1 MNAQKETQSMSNTV
15 SILGVEV
22 SVVNMQTALAQRSID
37 ESLKVNLGARF
48 KRFEPQTGW
57 P

>member
-1 MNAQKETQSMSNTV
+1 MSNTV

>member
-22 SVVNMQTALAQRSID
+22 SVVNMQTALAQID
-37 ESLKVNLGARF
+37 G
-48 KRFEPQTGW
+48 
-57 P
+57 